1 MAQKPLAGRERLH
14 QRLAGEYELPERH
27 RALERKLD
35 LIARTASTLLTLQ
48 YNRRSLR
55 VEWYIVALIVVEILL
70 TLGERLCGR
79 LRPVSQRSGSGYT
92 TAPSHVE
99 SANRKGAPLMRK
111 GTIIALGAAL
121 CLLLVAGTAPAQD
134 PLKLAYVD
142 MQKALN
148 ESRAGKKALGE
159 LQKLAEERKSGLQKQ
174 KEALEK
180 KKEELDKQA
189 LMLNED
195 ARKSRE
201 SEIRTLERDLSRT
214 MSDLKEEFGRRE
226 SEFTDAIRKDL
237 IKVVEKI
244 GKEGGYTLVL
254 EKNFS
259 AILYAPPTIDLTET
273 LIKRYDAEGAK

>member
-1 MAQKPLAGRERLH
+1 MRMNTALA
-14 QRLAGEYELPERH
+14 A
-27 RALERKLD
+27 
-35 LIARTASTLLTLQ
+35 
-48 YNRRSLR
+48 
-55 VEWYIVALIVVEILL
+55 
-70 TLGERLCGR
+70 
-79 LRPVSQRSGSGYT
+79 
-92 TAPSHVE
+92 
-99 SANRKGAPLMRK
+99 
-111 GTIIALGAAL
+111 GAAL
-121 CLLLVAGTAPAQD
+121 CVLLAAGSAPAQE
-134 PLKLAYVD
+134 PVKLAYVD

-148 ESRAGKKALGE
+148 DSKAGKKALGE

-180 KKEELDKQA
+180 KKEELDKQG
-189 LMLNED
+189 LLLNED

-226 SEFTDAIRKDL
+226 SEFTDVIRKDL
-237 IKVVEKI
+237 IKVVEKL